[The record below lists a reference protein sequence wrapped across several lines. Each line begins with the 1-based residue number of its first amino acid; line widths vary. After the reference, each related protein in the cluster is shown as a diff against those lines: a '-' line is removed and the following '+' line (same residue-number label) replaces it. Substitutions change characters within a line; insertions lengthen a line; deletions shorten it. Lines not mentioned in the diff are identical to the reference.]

1 MFVNISMGEGQEAP
15 AALKMDELATK
26 GGWIMLQNVHLMQD
40 WLPILERHL
49 ELLSEHSHEDFRVFL
64 SAEPPAFGYVKSM
77 LYLLV
82 VFVTSNTDHTMN
94 NTGSD
99 SLWVL
104 NLYKHVFFY
113 VWLMCKIQ

>member
-64 SAEPPAFGYVKSM
+64 SAEPPAFGYVKSV

-82 VFVTSNTDHTMN
+82 VLVVSRP
-94 NTGSD
+94 
-99 SLWVL
+99 
-104 NLYKHVFFY
+104 
-113 VWLMCKIQ
+113 IPIIR